1 MEAQGQKERK
11 EEQGES
17 KKPLTPSTP
26 WLHHQV
32 HEPHKGTWRGT
43 RWEHVGQY
51 LLVTLFIS
59 ESFAGQAGSCMPVFS
74 TMPFS
79 SCNMG
84 TCSYASR
91 NDKSYWLSTTAAV
104 PSIPVGGA
112 SIADHISRCVVC
124 EAPSSPIAL
133 HSQTSNQPDC
143 PPSWRSLW
151 TGYSFLM
158 VGRGTNTTTAD
169 GTTGNTSANTVTAV
183 LKVPLLHYYYCWW
196 WCW

>member
-1 MEAQGQKERK
+1 M
-11 EEQGES
+11 
-17 KKPLTPSTP
+17 PL
-26 WLHHQV
+26 
-32 HEPHKGTWRGT
+32 
-43 RWEHVGQY
+43 
-51 LLVTLFIS
+51 
-59 ESFAGQAGSCMPVFS
+59 FS

-112 SIADHISRCVVC
+112 SIAEHISRCVVC

-133 HSQTSNQPDC
+133 HSQTSAQPDC

-158 VGRGTNTTTAD
+158 VG
-169 GTTGNTSANTVTAV
+169 TSVV
-183 LKVPLLHYYYCWW
+183 LVLVVWYNCW
-196 WCW
+196 CYRYL

>member
-1 MEAQGQKERK
+1 M
-11 EEQGES
+11 
-17 KKPLTPSTP
+17 PL
-26 WLHHQV
+26 
-32 HEPHKGTWRGT
+32 
-43 RWEHVGQY
+43 
-51 LLVTLFIS
+51 
-59 ESFAGQAGSCMPVFS
+59 FS

-133 HSQTSNQPDC
+133 HSQTAERPDC

-158 VGRGTNTTTAD
+158 VGTD
-169 GTTGNTSANTVTAV
+169 AV
-183 LKVPLLHYYYCWW
+183 LVLVLVLACFSFQSHNRSSATKSKLHGVKKNNVEHNFMTLMGKSLLNSGH
-196 WCW
+196 

>member
-1 MEAQGQKERK
+1 MQ
-11 EEQGES
+11 
-17 KKPLTPSTP
+17 
-26 WLHHQV
+26 
-32 HEPHKGTWRGT
+32 
-43 RWEHVGQY
+43 
-51 LLVTLFIS
+51 
-59 ESFAGQAGSCMPVFS
+59 VFS

-112 SIADHISRCVVC
+112 SIVDHISRCVVC

-133 HSQTSNQPDC
+133 HSQTSHQPDC

-158 VGRGTNTTTAD
+158 VG
-169 GTTGNTSANTVTAV
+169 TAV
-183 LKVPLLHYYYCWW
+183 LKVLLLQYYC
-196 WCW
+196 CWGREGHCHHILKVHQQKGHNQQSTNTSQFPILPINCT

>member
-1 MEAQGQKERK
+1 
-11 EEQGES
+11 
-17 KKPLTPSTP
+17 
-26 WLHHQV
+26 
-32 HEPHKGTWRGT
+32 
-43 RWEHVGQY
+43 
-51 LLVTLFIS
+51 
-59 ESFAGQAGSCMPVFS
+59 MPVFS

-133 HSQTSNQPDC
+133 HSQTSEQPDC

-158 VGRGTNTTTAD
+158 VG
-169 GTTGNTSANTVTAV
+169 TAV
-183 LKVPLLHYYYCWW
+183 VEARLLMTQLLQQMVLLLLLIVVALLLRKLILLLLIVLVLQEVMTQVLMPVCRYCS
-196 WCW
+196 